1 MKWRGATRQVFLK
14 QISSVDFWTSS
25 AQLPCT
31 PSKANESNF
40 KNLTLCKWSTIKVPE
55 FRDNTTKKNL
65 EKILDHTHCFK
76 YRPVS
81 YTHLTLPTIYSV

>member
-25 AQLPCT
+25 AQLLYT

-65 EKILDHTHCFK
+65 EKILDHTAFWDNSQQGYFLISMKSFCN
-76 YRPVS
+76 
-81 YTHLTLPTIYSV
+81 